1 MEAETSTPIAPGISL
16 SFPQV
21 RLQAAKSNHGGRYR
35 RVARDLVGPRPVTS
49 GNRDLDGP
57 LAFLDRERIL
67 LLILGLILFLPGLG
81 RHDLW
86 NPDEPRCAEIARE
99 MEETANYL
107 VPQLNGDLPTGE
119 PPLHFW
125 AISSMSL
132 LLGRLDET
140 AVRLPSALAAIA
152 TSLLVFSI

>member
-1 MEAETSTPIAPGISL
+1 M
-16 SFPQV
+16 
-21 RLQAAKSNHGGRYR
+21 
-35 RVARDLVGPRPVTS
+35 TS

-99 MEETANYL
+99 MVETANYL
-107 VPQLNGDLPTGE
+107 VPQLNGDPHTGD

-125 AISSMSL
+125 AIS
-132 LLGRLDET
+132 
-140 AVRLPSALAAIA
+140 
-152 TSLLVFSI
+152 